1 MNHHNY
7 GAHGSALIMSI
18 FQPKWFQPQ
27 KSLSKSEL
35 KIVFELRRPKKRD
48 IQSLYIKIFSS
59 PIPDASMN
67 GSNPK
72 PRFLGAKY
80 YLDWIT
86 NTNEVFW

>member
-35 KIVFELRRPKKRD
+35 KIVFELRRPKKTRHPIPLYKD
-48 IQSLYIKIFSS
+48 LLISNSGCQHEWIQSQTKVSRCKVLPGLDY
-59 PIPDASMN
+59 
-67 GSNPK
+67 
-72 PRFLGAKY
+72 KY
-80 YLDWIT
+80 
-86 NTNEVFW
+86 